1 MTYLPRR
8 PPSPPVADAAASAC
22 ATEDP
27 PRPVGIQQWRYPV
40 DGQQMPGM
48 DAMLEQMQNLPADQR
63 RMMEE
68 MLAAQE

>member
-1 MTYLPRR
+1 
-8 PPSPPVADAAASAC
+8 
-22 ATEDP
+22 
-27 PRPVGIQQWRYPV
+27 
-40 DGQQMPGM
+40 MPGM